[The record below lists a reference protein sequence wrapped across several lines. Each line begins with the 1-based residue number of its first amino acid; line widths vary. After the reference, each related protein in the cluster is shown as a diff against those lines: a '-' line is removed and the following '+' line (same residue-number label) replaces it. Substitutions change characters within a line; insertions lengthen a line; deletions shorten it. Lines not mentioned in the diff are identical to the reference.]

1 MLCGLQVFESLTS
14 SEQLGLM
21 AALGSYHVWSS
32 LGAPDGLHFRLDL
45 TQPEQ
50 RDVAREVV
58 KVGGMAS
65 VTSGCSHPLRSV
77 ALLAGLKL
85 KLLVSVPLAATL
97 QMVDV

>member
-1 MLCGLQVFESLTS
+1 MSCMCLQVFEALSG

-21 AALGSYHVWSS
+21 SSLGSYHVWAS

-58 KVGGMAS
+58 KVCGWIGWCCTQA
-65 VTSGCSHPLRSV
+65 
-77 ALLAGLKL
+77 AGRACNIFTA
-85 KLLVSVPLAATL
+85 VCH
-97 QMVDV
+97 Q